1 MQTVKAPMQPLLADD
16 AFLRTVKHSQTFS
29 GDLRT
34 KNMWIYGAPE
44 KVMRY
49 VAEHF
54 PHYEEW
60 YEVHKLNNWE
70 KYKEQPLI
78 VVEIPTQCD
87 SHKWCTFL
95 RKLTGRTTFKETV
108 DYHYIQIAPSSY
120 RAIIMSPV
128 APKDFSSETKLFQHQ
143 FSIIKVI

>member
-1 MQTVKAPMQPLLADD
+1 MQTVKVPMRPLLADD

-54 PHYEEW
+54 PNYEEW
-60 YEVHKLNNWE
+60 YEMQKVDDWR

-108 DYHYIQIAPSSY
+108 DYHYIQIVPSKY
-120 RAIIMSPV
+120 RTIIMSPM
-128 APKDFSSETKLFQHQ
+128 APKDFSSETRLFQHQ
-143 FSIIKVI
+143 FSIIKVV

>member
-16 AFLRTVKHSQTFS
+16 AFLRNVKHSQTFS

-34 KNMWIYGAPE
+34 KNIWIYGASE

-49 VAEHF
+49 VSEHF
-54 PHYEEW
+54 PNYEEW
-60 YEVHKLNNWE
+60 YEIQKVDDWKT
-70 KYKEQPLI
+70 YKQQPFL
-78 VVEIPTQCD
+78 VVEIPPRCD

-108 DYHYIQIAPSSY
+108 DYRYINIVPSMY
-120 RAIIMSPV
+120 RTIIMSVV
-128 APKDFSSETKLFQHQ
+128 APKDFSSETRLFQHQ
-143 FSIIKVI
+143 FSIIKVV